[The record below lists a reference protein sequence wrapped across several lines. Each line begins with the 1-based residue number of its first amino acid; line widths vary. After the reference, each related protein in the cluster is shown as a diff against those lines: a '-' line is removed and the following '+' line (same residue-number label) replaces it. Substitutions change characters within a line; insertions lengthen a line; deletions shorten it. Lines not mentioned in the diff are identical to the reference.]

1 MQDKRQ
7 IDQLKKDKM
16 KYVQRLAA
24 YYQQIDSMEIGE
36 KRDQVIKEILN
47 NRQEIFSIN
56 KQLEGLE
63 PPSDEESQVNT

>member
-24 YYQQIDSMEIGE
+24 YYQQIDSMELGE
-36 KRDQVIKEILN
+36 KRDQVIKEILS

-56 KQLEGLE
+56 KQLEALE
-63 PPSDEESQVNT
+63 QHSDEETNIKK

>member
-1 MQDKRQ
+1 MQENRQ

-24 YYQQIDSMEIGE
+24 YYQQIDSVEVGE
-36 KRDQVIKEILN
+36 KRDQIIKEILN

-56 KQLEGLE
+56 KQLEELE
-63 PPSDEESQVNT
+63 KKSEESGKS

>member
-1 MQDKRQ
+1 MQDNRQ

-24 YYQQIDSMEIGE
+24 YYQQIDSIDIGE
-36 KRDQVIKEILN
+36 KRDNIIKEILS

-56 KQLEGLE
+56 KQLEELE
-63 PPSDEESQVNT
+63 KNSAEERNT